1 MSQELEL
8 PSPYA
13 EPPVQLEGARW
24 DLGDIAKAIGIV
36 IGALFLFGSIAGL
49 IAAAIAGDVDAIDD
63 DPDALAVVLFA
74 SLPLE
79 ATMIGVSIFFAE
91 RRGLSW
97 SSLGIRMPE
106 RGGLWL
112 APALYI
118 ASFILVGVYSV
129 VLDALGALPDS
140 DLPEAAFDKALP
152 IIVAGVLALVFAPI
166 AEEIFF
172 RGFVF
177 GGLKERWHIWVAA
190 AASGLLFGFAH
201 VQNPGG
207 FAIIPPIAGIGMI
220 FAYGYYYS
228 GSILPSVVAHFLFN
242 LQAFAIQ
249 AATS

>member
-1 MSQELEL
+1 MMHELEIA
-8 PSPYA
+8 PAQA
-13 EPPVQLEGARW
+13 EPAGQGAPW
-24 DLGDIAKAIGIV
+24 TLGDIAKAIGIV
-36 IGALFLFGSIAGL
+36 IGALIVFGTIAGL

-63 DPDALAVVLFA
+63 DPDALTVVLAA

-79 ATMIGVSIFFAE
+79 AAMIGVSYFFAQKH
-91 RRGLSW
+91 GLSW
-97 SSLGIRMPE
+97 AGLGLRKPE

-112 APALYI
+112 APVLY
-118 ASFILVGVYSV
+118 AAGVLLVGAYSI

-140 DLPEAAFDKALP
+140 DLPDVVFDEITP
-152 IIVAGVLALVFAPI
+152 MIVAGVLALVFAPI
-166 AEEIFF
+166 AEETFF

-177 GGLKERWHIWVAA
+177 GGLNGKLQFWIAA
-190 AASGLLFGFAH
+190 AASGLLFGLAH

-228 GSILPSVVAHFLFN
+228 GSILPSIAAHFLFN